1 MKNSCTILLALGIW
15 LAPSLLA
22 QGPAATLGQRMLD
35 DYFNQRTAE
44 LRAKCLTPY
53 RTREAWQQARPQLQ
67 EQLREML
74 GLNPWPERTPLK
86 PVITNRIEQEDI
98 QVETLHFQSR
108 PGLYITANL
117 YLPRSIDGPL
127 PTVLYVCG
135 HAIVKEGDRSFGNK
149 VAYQHHGIWFAQNG
163 YACLVIDTI
172 HRGEIEG
179 IHHGTY
185 SYDMWWWNSRGYS
198 SAGLE
203 AWNSIRALDYLA
215 TRPEVDMNRI
225 GITGRSGGGVYSW
238 WTAAIDERVKVAV
251 PVAGITDL
259 QNHVIDGT
267 VEGHCDCMFMVNTY
281 RWDYAQVAALLAP
294 RPLLIAN
301 TDKDSI
307 FPLDGV
313 VRLHRQV
320 RDIYGLYDAED
331 QLGLLITEGPHKDT
345 QDLRV
350 PTFRWFNRF
359 LKGTTDPITQAAEKR
374 FSNQALAAFKTFP
387 PDAINKTIQ
396 ETFVPSAPP
405 IPKPQDRKQ
414 WDRFKKNKLQRLREK
429 SFRSWPTSE
438 RTPAT
443 RSNLSQEIPGGI
455 LEHHSL
461 TVQPRVYLPLYL
473 YLPDSLG
480 PETETVLWILDESN
494 GTAFHNAF
502 QQAASQGQIPP
513 LGDHYA
519 ETAIHAWFAP
529 RGIGPTAWD
538 QSKRHQ
544 TQVRRRFMLLGETL
558 DSMRVFDIVRAVQA
572 LRELLG
578 LKDSPL
584 TLAAAGT
591 MGVNTL
597 YASLFSPNITRLDLT
612 GLPRNHREGPD
623 YLNVSRIWHLPTAFA
638 VSLERHSITLR
649 HPQDGLVSYAQAIH
663 NDLKWKTT
671 LTIQQ
676 ESTTP

>member
-1 MKNSCTILLALGIW
+1 MNNSFTILLALGVW
-15 LAPSLLA
+15 LVPGLLA
-22 QGPAATLGQRMLD
+22 QSPASSLGQRMLE

-44 LRAKCLTPY
+44 LRAQCLTRY
-53 RTREAWQQARPQLQ
+53 RTPEDWQQARPQLQ

-74 GLNPWPERTPLK
+74 GLNPWPERTPLQ
-86 PVITNRIEQEDI
+86 PVITDRIDHEDI

-108 PGLYITANL
+108 PGLYVTANL
-117 YLPRSIDGPL
+117 YLPQSIEGPL
-127 PTVLYVCG
+127 PTILYVCG

-301 TDKDSI
+301 TDKDGI

-320 RDIYGLYDAED
+320 RDIYGLYKAED

-359 LKGTTDPITQAAEKR
+359 LKGTRDPITQPAEKR

-387 PDAINKTIQ
+387 EEAINTTIQ
-396 ETFVPSAPP
+396 ESFVPPAPP
-405 IPKPQDRKQ
+405 APIPQEHKP
-414 WDRFKKNKLQRLREK
+414 WDRFKKSKLQALREK
-429 SFRSWPTSE
+429 SFRSWPTLE

-443 RSNLSQEIPGGI
+443 RANLSQKIRGGI

-461 TVQPRVYLPLYL
+461 TVQQRVYLPLYL
-473 YLPDSLG
+473 YLPESLG
-480 PETETVLWILDESN
+480 PDTEAILWILDESN

-502 QQAASQGQIPP
+502 QQSLSQGQIPP
-513 LGDHYA
+513 LADHYD
-519 ETAIHAWFAP
+519 ETAVHAWFAP

-538 QSKRHQ
+538 QNKRNH
-544 TQVRRRFMLLGETL
+544 THVRRRFMLLGETL
-558 DSMRVFDIVRAVQA
+558 DSMRVFDIVRAIQA
-572 LRELLG
+572 LRTLPG
-578 LKDSPL
+578 LQDRTL

-597 YASLFSPNITRLDLT
+597 YASLFSPGITHLDLT
-612 GLPRNHREGPD
+612 RLPQKHREGPD
-623 YLNVSRIWHLPTAFA
+623 YLNVTRIWDLPTALA
-638 VSLERHSITLR
+638 VCLERHSLTLR
-649 HPQDGLVSYAQAIH
+649 HPQENLVDFAHAAH
-663 NDLKWKTT
+663 ENLEWDTT
-671 LTIQQ
+671 LTIQR
-676 ESTTP
+676 